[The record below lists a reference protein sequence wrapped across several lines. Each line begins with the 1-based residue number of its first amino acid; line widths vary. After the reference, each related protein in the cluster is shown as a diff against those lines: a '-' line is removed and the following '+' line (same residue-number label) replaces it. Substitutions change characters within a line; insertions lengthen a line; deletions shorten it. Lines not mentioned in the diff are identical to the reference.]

1 MRTVTK
7 GKKYKCL
14 ECTGYEQSLTIG
26 KDYTALENDE
36 GNSPTGN
43 VFITAQGDNGKLFT
57 AHIHRFEEVK
67 E

>member
-36 GNSPTGN
+36 GIAQLEMYLSPHKVTT
-43 VFITAQGDNGKLFT
+43 VSYSQRIFT
-57 AHIHRFEEVK
+57 DLKR
-67 E
+67 

>member
-36 GNSPTGN
+36 GIAQLEMYLSPHKVTM
-43 VFITAQGDNGKLFT
+43 VSYSQRIFT
-57 AHIHRFEEVK
+57 DLKR
-67 E
+67 